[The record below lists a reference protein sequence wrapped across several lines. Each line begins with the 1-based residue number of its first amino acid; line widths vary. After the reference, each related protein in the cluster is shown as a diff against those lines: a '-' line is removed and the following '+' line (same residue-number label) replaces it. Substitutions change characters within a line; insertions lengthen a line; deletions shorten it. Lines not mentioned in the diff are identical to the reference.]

1 MKQLF
6 FYILISLLPAFA
18 YAQYTTGNK
27 PQSAGDRIESTSY
40 NDHKRGAARTLQYRP
55 DGEDFVSVNGK
66 NRYTRALYGSH
77 TAFRLETSDRPIF
90 AVYEKRNSKNIHFHL
105 VLADSSVTPLEETAW
120 CESRYTPGRRS
131 YRLKHP
137 SWGADAELQIS
148 ALALPDEDAAIWLSL
163 IHI

>member
-40 NDHKRGAARTLQYRP
+40 NDHKRGAARTLQYHP

-66 NRYTRALYGSH
+66 NRYTRDRKS
-77 TAFRLETSDRPIF
+77 TRL
-90 AVYEKRNSKNIHFHL
+90 NS
-105 VLADSSVTPLEETAW
+105 S
-120 CESRYTPGRRS
+120 
-131 YRLKHP
+131 HP
-137 SWGADAELQIS
+137 SSSRMPSS
-148 ALALPDEDAAIWLSL
+148 A
-163 IHI
+163 

>member
-40 NDHKRGAARTLQYRP
+40 NDHKRGAARTLQYHP

-77 TAFRLETSDRPIF
+77 TAFRLETSDRPIDR
-90 AVYEKRNSKNIHFHL
+90 K
-105 VLADSSVTPLEETAW
+105 SVV
-120 CESRYTPGRRS
+120 
-131 YRLKHP
+131 
-137 SWGADAELQIS
+137 
-148 ALALPDEDAAIWLSL
+148 
-163 IHI
+163 

>member
-66 NRYTRALYGSH
+66 NRYTRALYGIKGQS
-77 TAFRLETSDRPIF
+77 
-90 AVYEKRNSKNIHFHL
+90 RNQEQGHAQSAQL
-105 VLADSSVTPLEETAW
+105 YSCPLW
-120 CESRYTPGRRS
+120 QPYRFPPGN
-131 YRLKHP
+131 
-137 SWGADAELQIS
+137 E
-148 ALALPDEDAAIWLSL
+148 
-163 IHI
+163 